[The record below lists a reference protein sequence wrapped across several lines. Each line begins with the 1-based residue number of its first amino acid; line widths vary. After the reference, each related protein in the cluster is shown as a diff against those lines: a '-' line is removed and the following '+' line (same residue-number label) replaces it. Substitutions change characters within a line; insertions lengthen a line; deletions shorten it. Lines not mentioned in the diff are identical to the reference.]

1 VEGDEAA
8 VARGEPGAT
17 TILILVE
24 LDEDQDRG
32 RAGLTTRD
40 GSLIALDLGS
50 GELSLRILGVAGA
63 RELML
68 ESRRRFAELTG
79 LMAGN

>member
-1 VEGDEAA
+1 
-8 VARGEPGAT
+8 
-17 TILILVE
+17 
-24 LDEDQDRG
+24 
-32 RAGLTTRD
+32 
-40 GSLIALDLGS
+40 
-50 GELSLRILGVAGA
+50 LRILGVAGA